1 MRNVGN
7 VNSNFEVS
15 VGQLSAVQSIVD
27 VRAPG
32 RVDGADVEMATIDA
46 THFVLKLFKMIIEI
60 KLIQSEL
67 FVAD

>member
-27 VRAPG
+27 VRAAG

-46 THFVLKLFKMIIEI
+46 THFVLK
-60 KLIQSEL
+60 
-67 FVAD
+67 